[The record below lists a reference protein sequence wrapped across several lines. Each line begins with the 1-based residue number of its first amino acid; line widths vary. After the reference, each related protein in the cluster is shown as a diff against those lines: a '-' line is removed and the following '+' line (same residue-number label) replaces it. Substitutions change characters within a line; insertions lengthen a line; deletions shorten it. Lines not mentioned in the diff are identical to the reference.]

1 MAGDGLLV
9 PVEASPSGAPGP
21 TYGARRIP
29 GLRRGAGLSGDVGRG
44 TLVRALIPN
53 GLEGTVR
60 DREAL
65 STRSPRG
72 RIPLA
77 CPLVRRLAVY
87 REAQVQ
93 RLPVQ
98 AVGGEEVRR
107 EMRALGD
114 FLEGILEQVRAE
126 LRKEVA

>member
-1 MAGDGLLV
+1 VLSVAQDYAEGL
-9 PVEASPSGAPGP
+9 ASLGMGGGGAF
-21 TYGARRIP
+21 
-29 GLRRGAGLSGDVGRG
+29 
-44 TLVRALIPN
+44 VRALIPN

-60 DREAL
+60 DREVLAQL
-65 STRSPRG
+65 EGLGG

-77 CPLVRRLAVY
+77 PPLVRRPAVY

-114 FLEGILEQVRAE
+114 FLEGILEQVTAE
-126 LRKEVA
+126 LHKEVA